1 VTEAP
6 NISDP
11 PGDQRAQLR
20 EYLAV
25 LRLRKWSIL
34 AVTVLVVAG
43 AMFFSIR
50 QVPIYESQARV
61 LVKALSQGALGTS
74 PSVNMQTERELVT
87 SIQVADLVAEDLDAA
102 ERPEQLLRGLR
113 VDVAPQTEIL
123 VMAFQHQDP
132 LTAKRRAQSFAE
144 SYLQFRRNQAEE
156 EVLAAG
162 ESLQKR
168 KEDLEQERANKEEKL
183 ADLPV
188 DDPQRIGLQTQVNQF
203 TSEIAVLDQQLSQV
217 IPAEKLLVG
226 QIVEPALLPSEPV
239 SPDHLRNAIL
249 ALVVGL
255 LLGVGVAF
263 LRERLDDRL
272 RGRLDLEAHV
282 GAPVLA
288 VVPKVGTWRKR
299 AETPLV
305 SLAEPRS
312 TSSEAYRTL
321 RTSLLFAASQ
331 QGLKTILVTSPQA
344 GDGKTATS
352 ANLAVVLAQAHKRVI
367 LLSADLRKP
376 RLHKFFEVPNDVGLT
391 SVLIGEAKPWEAV
404 KDVGLDYLKV
414 VTSGPI
420 PGNPAELLGSDAMG
434 RLLEQFREVADFV
447 VIDSA
452 PALVV
457 SDALAVAPFVDTA
470 LFVADAE
477 RTTRGAVTHG
487 RSQLEQVSVN
497 FIGAVLNNFDPSK
510 GRISPYYYSYYYQ
523 YRYSE
528 EPTGRGARL
537 RRQGKKPQPVAE
549 GSQEEMGFE
558 RPSPE
563 PTAVPEPDGVTSSY
577 RTHPSAVVENIDRDE
592 MAEQVWSQTSRDRGW
607 AAHTQDA
614 KPPTKRRARRQR

>member
-6 NISDP
+6 RASDP
-11 PGDQRAQLR
+11 AVEQRAQLR

-34 AVTVLVVAG
+34 VVALLVLGG
-43 AMFFSIR
+43 AMFFSVR
-50 QVPIYESQARV
+50 QVPIYESEARV
-61 LVKALSQGALGTS
+61 LVKALSQGTLGTA
-74 PSVNMQTERELVT
+74 PNVNMQTERELVT
-87 SIQVADLVAEDLDAA
+87 SIQVGELVAEDLDAD
-102 ERPEQLLRGLR
+102 ERPEQLLHGLS

-123 VMAFQHQDP
+123 VMAVQHRDP
-132 LTAKRRAQSFAE
+132 LTAKRRAQSFAQ
-144 SYLQFRRNQAEE
+144 SYLEFRRHQAEE
-156 EVLAAG
+156 ELLAAA
-162 ESLQKR
+162 ESLQQR
-168 KEDLEQERANKEEKL
+168 KEELEKERNNKESKL
-183 ADLPV
+183 VDLPI
-188 DDPQRIGLQTQVNQF
+188 DSPERISLQSQVNQL
-203 TSEIAVLDQQLSQV
+203 TSQIAVLDQQLSQ
-217 IPAEKLLVG
+217 ILPAEKLLVG
-226 QIVEPALLPSEPV
+226 QVVEPALLPSEPV
-239 SPDHLRNAIL
+239 SPDHLRNAVL
-249 ALVVGL
+249 ALLVGL

-272 RGRLDLEAHV
+272 RGRLDLEAHA

-288 VVPKVGTWRKR
+288 VVPRVGSWRKR
-299 AETPLV
+299 GETPLV

-344 GDGKTATS
+344 GEGKTATS
-352 ANLAVVLAQAHKRVI
+352 SNLAVVLAQAHKRVI

-376 RLHKFFEVPNDVGLT
+376 RVHKFFEVSNEVGLT

-404 KDVGLDYLKV
+404 KDVGLDYLKIV
-414 VTSGPI
+414 PSGPI

-477 RTTRGAVTHG
+477 STTRGAVTHA
-487 RSQLEQVSVN
+487 RSQLEQVNVK

-528 EPTGRGARL
+528 EPSGRGGRL
-537 RRQGKKPQPVAE
+537 RRQKKAEPVPAA
-549 GSQEEMGFE
+549 GQEALGFE

-563 PTAVPEPDGVTSSY
+563 PSPVPEPAGSSSPAP
-577 RTHPSAVVENIDRDE
+577 RTHPSAVENLDSEE
-592 MAEQVWSQTSRDRGW
+592 MAKQLWRPSTGDGGW
-607 AAHTQDA
+607 ASRAQDVN
-614 KPPTKRRARRQR
+614 PPTKRRVRRQR